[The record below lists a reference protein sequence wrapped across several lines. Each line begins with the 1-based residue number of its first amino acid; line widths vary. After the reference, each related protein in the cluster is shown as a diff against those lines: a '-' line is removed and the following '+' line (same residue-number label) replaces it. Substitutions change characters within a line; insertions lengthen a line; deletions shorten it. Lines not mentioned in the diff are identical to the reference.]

1 MSREPSDHEN
11 LKPGETFDEFESALA
26 ALRPRVDRSESR
38 TEFIPF
44 PSGVGGNR
52 ATCERAAGHE
62 FVCLHCGIDAP
73 RINRR
78 RRWAWPAAVATM
90 TSVAAALL
98 AMVVVDRTARVAER
112 ENKPVGPTAAA
123 ASVANKPEVT
133 PKPIDTDT
141 GREAIVPRRLAL
153 HSRGERWI
161 LSAADIELGDDLL
174 ANHNGL
180 KTDATASFT
189 DMENVDARL
198 SNGVLT
204 RRLLMEYG
212 AAGRPVE

>member
-1 MSREPSDHEN
+1 MSGRESDHKD
-11 LKPGETFDEFESALA
+11 LSHQPLDEFEQALA
-26 ALRPRVDRSESR
+26 ALRPRVDRSQSR
-38 TEFIPF
+38 SELIPF
-44 PSGVGGNR
+44 QSGVGVNLP
-52 ATCERAAGHE
+52 TCERAAGHE

-73 RINRR
+73 RIIRR
-78 RRWAWPAAVATM
+78 RRWAWPAALATM

-123 ASVANKPEVT
+123 SSVTNKPDIA
-133 PKPIDTDT
+133 PMPIDTDT
-141 GREAIVPRRLAL
+141 GREADVPRRRAL
-153 HSRGERWI
+153 HARGERWI

-174 ANHNGL
+174 ASHNGL

-189 DMENVDARL
+189 DMENADARL

-204 RRLLMEYG
+204 RRLLREYG
-212 AAGRPVE
+212 AAGRTAE